1 MYLEA
6 DVACNIVVS
15 LQHLTILIVS
25 LAKVTALLIHTTLS
39 SIFTS
44 RVRTSVMGL
53 SVTVGAWIARC
64 RFISNVFLISTAR
77 RVPRIM
83 MSRFDGRILLVVL
96 MRMCAR
102 LPV

>member
-25 LAKVTALLIHTTLS
+25 LAKVTTLLIHTTLP

-53 SVTVGAWIARC
+53 SVAVSAWIARC
-64 RFISNVFLISTAR
+64 RLISNVFL
-77 RVPRIM
+77 V
-83 MSRFDGRILLVVL
+83 
-96 MRMCAR
+96 
-102 LPV
+102 